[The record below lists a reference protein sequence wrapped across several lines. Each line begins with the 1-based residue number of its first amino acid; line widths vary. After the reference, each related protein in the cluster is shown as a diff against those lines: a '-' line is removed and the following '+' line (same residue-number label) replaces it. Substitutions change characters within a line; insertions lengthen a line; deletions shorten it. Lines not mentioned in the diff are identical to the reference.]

1 MKKQITIKDLKN
13 IYNPEEIISL
23 IDETF
28 KQNRNK
34 IFKIINNPNS
44 PVLNYYKPRQISLL
58 EKNSAPNNSV
68 SNELVDSMKDAI
80 FFMTLDKKNRTNV
93 TKRMRNY
100 EYGYAKAVFSRINH
114 FLADGDILFLPSWS
128 GSKNKLSNHKLISG
142 IYEFFKA
149 FQSII
154 EIEIEYW
161 ESISRVGYLTG
172 FQISMGRFFMILK
185 NIGMPQKDQISLV
198 QSIFDGFNVDWSERD
213 RENIRTS
220 LQKPAII
227 NYEKQQ
233 TELRQLVSQSFF
245 EVLNPEI
252 IIMLEEISFAYKKYL
267 RRF

>member
-1 MKKQITIKDLKN
+1 
-13 IYNPEEIISL
+13 
-23 IDETF
+23 
-28 KQNRNK
+28 
-34 IFKIINNPNS
+34 
-44 PVLNYYKPRQISLL
+44 
-58 EKNSAPNNSV
+58 
-68 SNELVDSMKDAI
+68 
-80 FFMTLDKKNRTNV
+80 
-93 TKRMRNY
+93 
-100 EYGYAKAVFSRINH
+100 
-114 FLADGDILFLPSWS
+114 
-128 GSKNKLSNHKLISG
+128 
-142 IYEFFKA
+142 
-149 FQSII
+149 
-154 EIEIEYW
+154 
-161 ESISRVGYLTG
+161 
-172 FQISMGRFFMILK
+172 MGRFFMILK